1 MWLSMCCASL
11 HKKNTFSVFGRMFLR
26 LSVPQVGF
34 NYSTIVRLLD
44 SLIVFLFF
52 THHLV
57 CVKIY
62 RFVSLVYSCF
72 LMFLVLWYVLHHV
85 SIYGGVSTIF
95 WQTSLWFIILNLPSL
110 NPCCARRLFFTL
122 LFATCSNQFRS
133 SLFPKCCAIIGSAN
147 IKISF
152 HSLPQP

>member
-1 MWLSMCCASL
+1 MLLCIRKIHLVCL
-11 HKKNTFSVFGRMFLR
+11 GGCFSGCQCLR
-26 LSVPQVGF
+26 LVLIIQQS
-34 NYSTIVRLLD
+34 LD
-44 SLIVFLFF
+44 CWIHLIVFLFF

-62 RFVSLVYSCF
+62 RFVSLVYSCL

-85 SIYGGVSTIF
+85 SIYGGVSTIS
-95 WQTSLWFIILNLPSL
+95 WHTSLWFIIRNLPSI